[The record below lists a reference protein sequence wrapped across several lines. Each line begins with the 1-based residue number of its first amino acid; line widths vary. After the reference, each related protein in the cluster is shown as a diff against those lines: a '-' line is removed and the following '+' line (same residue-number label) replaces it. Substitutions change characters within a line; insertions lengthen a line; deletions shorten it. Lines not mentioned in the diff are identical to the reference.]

1 ASEKRVSFRGL
12 KATEDDSDSDD
23 PLRKDKKK
31 KKVVE
36 TKEKMPERVER
47 FPYRKVPAVKPVVE
61 VPPLPARYFRQEEKK
76 KNPAYKHLTKVEE
89 GVDLEE
95 LLSRFEGNQITL
107 TQKEL
112 LALAPRLREAMKDN
126 ITKKRVPTKDVAVL
140 EEITEEKDDGDQESE
155 DEVETTCKIISINAL
170 MALTED
176 AKE

>member
-1 ASEKRVSFRGL
+1 
-12 KATEDDSDSDD
+12 
-23 PLRKDKKK
+23 
-31 KKVVE
+31 
-36 TKEKMPERVER
+36 
-47 FPYRKVPAVKPVVE
+47 VVE

-176 AKE
+176 AKEQSVKDRESGITKSRGEDPVLQYLSRFSDE